1 MVTFSKEIEIQEF
14 AEVIWSVMID
24 VERWNEWTTTVTCIK
39 KLNEGSFGKGT
50 RLLVKQPKLPQAIW
64 SVSEIEDGKSFTM
77 AKGNL
82 FLRVEARHKLE
93 IIRNGTLVTLSLVFS
108 GLFAKRVA
116 KKYRFLMEEYLAIE
130 AAGLKTESEAGITL
144 MLKHSL

>member
-24 VERWNEWTTTVTCIK
+24 VERWNEWTTTITRIK
-39 KLNEGSFGKGT
+39 KLNQGSLSKGT
-50 RLLVKQPKLPQAIW
+50 RLLVEQPKLPQAIW
-64 SVSEIEDGKSFTM
+64 SVSEIEVGKSFTM

-93 IIRNGTLVTLSLVFS
+93 TIRNGTLVTLSLVFS
-108 GLFAKRVA
+108 GLFAKWVA
-116 KKYRFLMEEYLAIE
+116 KKYRLLMEEYLAIE

>member
-1 MVTFSKEIEIQEF
+1 MVTFSKKIEIQEF

-24 VERWNEWTTTVTCIK
+24 VERWNEWTTTITRIK
-39 KLNEGSFGKGT
+39 KLNQGSLSKGT
-50 RLLVKQPKLPQAIW
+50 RLLVEQPKLPQAIW
-64 SVSEIEDGKSFTM
+64 SVCEIEDGKSFTM

-82 FLRVEARHKLE
+82 FLRVEAGHKLE
-93 IIRNGTLVTLSLVFS
+93 TIRNGTLVTLSLVFS
-108 GLFAKRVA
+108 GLFAKWVA
-116 KKYRFLMEEYLAIE
+116 KKYRLLMEEYLAIE